1 MGGHKAAPASERRLT
16 RAKRLAPTRV
26 EPAPLEPPTP
36 RSPLVDD
43 RLRAEALLHDVAL
56 ALRHQPVIGRWRAL
70 QLRALDLKRDLSRW
84 CASTTAESRQA
95 TVDAIAALDADV
107 RARGLES

>member
-1 MGGHKAAPASERRLT
+1 MRGHKAAPSSEVRLA
-16 RAKRLAPTRV
+16 RAKRLAPSRV
-26 EPAPLEPPTP
+26 EPAPLEPPAP
-36 RSPLVDD
+36 RASLVDD
-43 RLRAEALLHDVAL
+43 RVRAEALLHDVAL
-56 ALRHQPVIGRWRAL
+56 ALRHLPVIGRWRAL

-107 RARGLES
+107 RARRLDS